1 MHLKTLP
8 IAAAVAGS
16 LLSAPAMAEGLLYWH
31 SNSLTYLYG
40 KDYKIDSPIQQTV
53 TFEHANGWKY
63 GDTFFFVD
71 SIHYNG
77 KGNDNGRD
85 DSTFYGEFSPRLS
98 FGKILQRDLSFG
110 PIKDVLV
117 AMTYEFGEGD
127 VETYM
132 IGPGFDLDIPGFDY
146 FSVNFYN
153 RNTDGDRAGD
163 GVWQITPVWGYTLP
177 VGNSDILIDGFIDWV
192 VDNDRNSRGEE
203 YHANFHFN
211 PQIKYDLGKALTPRR
226 GAADAYVPGLA
237 ISPGAGPI
245 RPSCVPRMPPCASC
259 RPASRW
265 AMARASLPN
274 GRPASAWSPW
284 AMPTATRA
292 TPKPALR

>member
-16 LLSAPAMAEGLLYWH
+16 LLSAPAMAEGLLHWH

-53 TFEHANGWKY
+53 TFEHVNGWKY

-132 IGPGFDLDIPGFDY
+132 IGPGFDLNVPGFDY
-146 FSVNFYN
+146 FSVNIYH
-153 RNTDGDRAGD
+153 RDTDGDRVGD
-163 GVWQITPVWGYTLP
+163 GVWQITPVL
-177 VGNSDILIDGFIDWV
+177 SLIHI
-192 VDNDRNSRGEE
+192 
-203 YHANFHFN
+203 
-211 PQIKYDLGKALTPRR
+211 
-226 GAADAYVPGLA
+226 
-237 ISPGAGPI
+237 
-245 RPSCVPRMPPCASC
+245 
-259 RPASRW
+259 
-265 AMARASLPN
+265 
-274 GRPASAWSPW
+274 
-284 AMPTATRA
+284 
-292 TPKPALR
+292 

>member
-16 LLSAPAMAEGLLYWH
+16 LLSAPAMAEGLLHWH

-53 TFEHANGWKY
+53 TFEHVNGWKY

-71 SIHYNG
+71 SIHYSG

-85 DSTFYGEFSPRLS
+85 DSTFGEFSPRLS

-132 IGPGFDLDIPGFDY
+132 IGPGFDRMSPASTTSPSTSITATPTATAWATVSGRSPG
-146 FSVNFYN
+146 V
-153 RNTDGDRAGD
+153 GLHPAG
-163 GVWQITPVWGYTLP
+163 GQLRHPHRRFHRLGGRQRPQL
-177 VGNSDILIDGFIDWV
+177 
-192 VDNDRNSRGEE
+192 RGEE

-211 PQIKYDLGKALTPRR
+211 PQIKYDLGRR
-226 GAADAYVPGLA
+226 
-237 ISPGAGPI
+237 
-245 RPSCVPRMPPCASC
+245 
-259 RPASRW
+259 
-265 AMARASLPN
+265 
-274 GRPASAWSPW
+274 
-284 AMPTATRA
+284 
-292 TPKPALR
+292 